1 MNEEVFYGL
10 DDDNSID
17 HKMSSYNSN
26 PFAPSLN
33 KHNVNLT
40 KEENIMKN
48 SNNETNDDLII
59 LKPFNKINNS
69 NAKIDDNNKVDI
81 QKIKKSRFFD
91 EAYNSKRNSLPC
103 PRKKIN
109 LNVWGILKEAVT
121 KDLSKFCVPG
131 NKLKISITIL
141 KQ

>member
-33 KHNVNLT
+33 KHHVNLSN
-40 KEENIMKN
+40 EEKIINN
-48 SNNETNDDLII
+48 SNNQTNEDLII
-59 LKPFNKINNS
+59 LKPFNNINNP
-69 NAKIDDNNKVDI
+69 NAKFDNEKKIDGK
-81 QKIKKSRFFD
+81 KIKKSRFYD
-91 EAYNSKRNSLPC
+91 EAYNSRRTSLPC

-131 NKLKISITIL
+131 IIIENSI
-141 KQ
+141 